1 MSTTRCYYETLSIE
15 KNASGDEIK
24 RSYRRLAMKYHPDR
38 NPDDPEAETR
48 FKEATSAYEVL
59 SDPEKRTQ
67 YDQYGHAGL
76 RGTPGHDFN
85 RMNVEDIFSMF
96 NDIFGGMGGAT
107 QGGRGRS
114 RGGVSRGYD
123 LETEVEMTLEEVLEG
138 ATREVDFK
146 RLDVCETCTGTGGK
160 PGVDPSRC
168 PTCEGNGQ
176 VQQAGFGGMFRMVTV
191 CPNCH
196 GRGKIVI
203 EKCTDCRGAG
213 RVSLSRTLEVQI
225 PKGIKDGQ
233 VIRVQGEGEPPAPEK
248 SPDGTGIKGDLH
260 VVVRVHEHE
269 RFERDGDEIIWVQPV
284 AFAQAAL
291 GCTIPI
297 RTLEDEVPLVL
308 PAGTQHG
315 AVLRVGEAGLPN
327 LRTGRRGE
335 LVVIIQL
342 VVPTRLDEQQRRLL
356 EEYAELEEI
365 PVTETGRGFWSK
377 LKDKVTGG

>member
-1 MSTTRCYYETLSIE
+1 M
-15 KNASGDEIK
+15 
-24 RSYRRLAMKYHPDR
+24 
-38 NPDDPEAETR
+38 
-48 FKEATSAYEVL
+48 
-59 SDPEKRTQ
+59 
-67 YDQYGHAGL
+67 
-76 RGTPGHDFN
+76 
-85 RMNVEDIFSMF
+85 
-96 NDIFGGMGGAT
+96 
-107 QGGRGRS
+107 
-114 RGGVSRGYD
+114 
-123 LETEVEMTLEEVLEG
+123 
-138 ATREVDFK
+138 
-146 RLDVCETCTGTGGK
+146 
-160 PGVDPSRC
+160 
-168 PTCEGNGQ
+168 
-176 VQQAGFGGMFRMVTV
+176 
-191 CPNCH
+191 
-196 GRGKIVI
+196 I
-203 EKCTDCRGAG
+203 EKCADCRGAG

-225 PKGIKDGQ
+225 PKGIRDGQ

-291 GCTIPI
+291 GCTIQI
-297 RTLEDEVPLVL
+297 RTLEDEVPLVI

-315 AVLRVGEAGLPN
+315 AVLRVGDAGLPN

-342 VVPTRLDEQQRRLL
+342 VVPTKLDEQQRRLL